1 MTTSSPDQEDG
12 STSVP
17 SMTSTATMTTS
28 SPNQED
34 GSTSVPPTTSTATM
48 TTSSPDQQDG
58 STSVPSMTST
68 ATMTTSSPY
77 QQDGSTSVPSTT
89 STATM
94 TTSSPDQQDGS
105 TSVPSLTSTETM
117 SAVETQP
124 LSTTSHL
131 MTTSA
136 LMGDET
142 TFASETTPPPLT
154 FSSTTEVSIS
164 STGQNNG
171 ESTTVSADTNAGCDD
186 IICQNGGT
194 FEEVSCTCRC
204 TNGYQGDACQNLESE
219 AQYGVEITLQAS
231 IDMWQ
236 SIRGLLLRV
245 VAEIVTDWC
254 NINFSVCCPNQGE
267 KNSEE
272 ILDYVNETDIAIAVG
287 YPEET
292 TASGSSDQSF
302 SVMLLVTPPL
312 STELCNSGS
321 LSRRRRSVRLTLS
334 NIQKRSSE
342 TEVSYLD
349 QEALYSA
356 VTENLDTIELE
367 LNMTIEEIVMGEV
380 VSAPSELSAAV
391 IVGIVV
397 SSVVVC
403 ITIIIGVFIFIQKR

>member
-1 MTTSSPDQEDG
+1 MTSTATMMTSSPNQEDG

-17 SMTSTATMTTS
+17 SMTSTATT
-28 SPNQED
+28 
-34 GSTSVPPTTSTATM
+34 
-48 TTSSPDQQDG
+48 
-58 STSVPSMTST
+58 
-68 ATMTTSSPY
+68 
-77 QQDGSTSVPSTT
+77 
-89 STATM
+89 
-94 TTSSPDQQDGS
+94 
-105 TSVPSLTSTETM
+105 
-117 SAVETQP
+117 SAVETQSS
-124 LSTTSHL
+124 STTSHL

-142 TFASETTPPPLT
+142 TFASGETTPSPFTTTEQLT
-154 FSSTTEVSIS
+154 IISSTTGVSTF

-171 ESTTVSADTNAGCDD
+171 ESTPVPADTNAGCDD

-194 FEEVSCTCRC
+194 LEEVSCTCQC
-204 TNGYQGDACQNLESE
+204 ASGYQGDACQNLESE
-219 AQYGVEITLQAS
+219 AQYGVEITIQAS
-231 IDMWQ
+231 IDTWQ

-245 VAEIVTDWC
+245 VAEIVTEWC

-267 KNSEE
+267 NNSEE

-292 TASGSSDQSF
+292 TASSDQSF
-302 SVMLLVTPPL
+302 SVMLLVSPPL

-321 LSRRRRSVRLTLS
+321 LGRRRRSARLIMS

-349 QEALYSA
+349 QEALFSA
-356 VTENLDTIELE
+356 VTENLDIIELE
-367 LNMTIEEIVMGEV
+367 LNMTIEEIVMGVV

-397 SSVVVC
+397 ASVVVS
-403 ITIIIGVFIFIQKR
+403 ITIIIGVFICIQKSTTATKVRPISSSWKPAGMK